1 MRAWL
6 LLSVGL
12 VSWLILESP
21 RVIIHRRNLDRVF
34 SGKRP
39 LRMALG
45 LCLLLFHSGTG
56 VAEFIRVSGRLSSE
70 LLRKAEEGLQSSQTP
85 TVQDELRGATAADK
99 AGDYA
104 TAASH
109 FQKFLDKV
117 DPATMKPQ
125 AVVEVRTR
133 LATLYFLLHQYRE
146 SLRTIEPVTESRHSS
161 APVPQQ
167 AWLVQ
172 GLDDV
177 EINRLTEAIQA
188 LRQAIKLNPASG
200 TARLAL
206 GDALARSGNLTG
218 AIDQFKEQLRRTPQ
232 EGEAWYKLGLAYA
245 FLSKETTNKFWQR
258 YPKDSLGRQL
268 KAEEGLSRGNYTE
281 ALRILFGLLEDNTS
295 QAGLYADL
303 GMALLNLGFPQT
315 AETQFQKELKR
326 NPHSPDALFGLSA
339 TMSLHG
345 DWEGVAEKLGA
356 LAESNPLELT
366 RLFESSPPIVLRQAL
381 QQKQIAISAHF
392 AQTPVGAVWWNW
404 LQESD
409 VDLSSM
415 KTNPEKACAE
425 ALGPA
430 QLEPGTWLSE
440 ACYRQVADQLG
451 KQVTVQSGRDKLAE
465 ADLRQ
470 GAFED
475 AEAAA
480 RRALESKPSDG
491 WATYWLVGSYEALG
505 YEAFRKVSLSSPNS
519 ARLHQMLA
527 KYYADKHET
536 SHAVAEYEAA
546 MKLSPDLPDLHLGL
560 GTVYWEA
567 GDWDQAEAALHRALD
582 LSPSL
587 VPASYELGDVYI
599 QKRQWELAIRYL
611 HSADGDPT
619 LNYKACLD
627 LSKAEAALGHAQKAI
642 DYLLRLAGQDPDGE
656 IHYRLALLYRKL
668 GDSARAEAAF
678 ATSNQ
683 LRQATSQHGQEVLQ
697 TMEKERQALEQ
708 TNH

>member
-1 MRAWL
+1 MRH
-6 LLSVGL
+6 LLSVEL
-12 VSWLILESP
+12 VSCSILELP
-21 RVIIHRRNLDRVF
+21 GMIIHPRNF
-34 SGKRP
+34 GSAFPGKHGLTMP
-39 LRMALG
+39 VW
-45 LCLLLFHSGTG
+45 LCLLLFHS
-56 VAEFIRVSGRLSSE
+56 AIGRASSP
-70 LLRKAEEGLQSSQTP
+70 QSSQVP
-85 TVQDELRGATAADK
+85 TVEDELQAATLADK

-104 TAASH
+104 TAAGH
-109 FQKFLDKV
+109 FQNFLDKV
-117 DPATMKPQ
+117 DPAKMKPQ
-125 AVVEVRTR
+125 AMVEVRTR

-146 SLRTIEPVTESRHSS
+146 SLRTVAPVTESKDSS
-161 APVPQQ
+161 VPVPQQ

-172 GLDDV
+172 GLDDL
-177 EINRLTEAIQA
+177 EINQLSSAIQA
-188 LRQAIKLNPASG
+188 LQQAIKLNPASG

-206 GDALARSGNLTG
+206 GDALARRGNLTG
-218 AIDQFKEQLRRTPQ
+218 AIDQFKEQLRRTPE

-245 FLSKETTNKFWQR
+245 FLSKETTNKFWPR

-268 KAEEGLSRGNYTE
+268 KAEGSISRGSYTE

-326 NPHSPDALFGLSA
+326 DPHSPDALFGLSA

-345 DWEGVAEKLGA
+345 DWVGVAEKLGA

-366 RLFESSPPIVLRQAL
+366 RLFESSPPIVLRQAI
-381 QQKQIAISAHF
+381 QQKQITIPAHF
-392 AQTPVGAVWWNW
+392 AQTTVGAVWWNW
-404 LQESD
+404 LQESE
-409 VDLSSM
+409 VDLASM
-415 KTNPEKACAE
+415 RTNPEKTCAE
-425 ALGPA
+425 ALSPP

-440 ACYRQVADQLG
+440 ACYRQVGDQLRKHG
-451 KQVTVQSGRDKLAE
+451 ALQSERDKLAE
-465 ADLRQ
+465 AELRQ

-480 RRALESKPSDG
+480 KRALESNPSDG

-519 ARLHQMLA
+519 ARLHQMMA

-536 SHAVAEYEAA
+536 SHAVTEYEAA

-567 GDWDQAEAALHRALD
+567 GDWDQAEKLLRRALD

-587 VPASYELGDVYI
+587 LPASYELGDVYI

-611 HSADGDPT
+611 HPAEGDAT

-627 LSKAEAALGHAQKAI
+627 LSKAEAALGHTQKAI
-642 DYLLRLAGQDPDGE
+642 DYLLRLAGQDQDGE
-656 IHYRLALLYRKL
+656 VHYRLAILYRRL

-683 LRQATSQHGQEVLQ
+683 LRQGELQHGQEVLQ
-697 TMEKERQALEQ
+697 TMEKERQALDQ
-708 TNH
+708 IDH